1 MYGGGQGQQLVVA
14 DDQDSQEGELTHR
27 GGQVGDKVTAARTE
41 THRTMMK
48 SHTRTSR
55 QLNRCNDL
63 KSCLC
68 DQYVYVLP
76 EVKVSE
82 SL

>member
-27 GGQVGDKVTAARTE
+27 GGQVGDKVTA
-41 THRTMMK
+41 
-48 SHTRTSR
+48 
-55 QLNRCNDL
+55 
-63 KSCLC
+63 
-68 DQYVYVLP
+68 